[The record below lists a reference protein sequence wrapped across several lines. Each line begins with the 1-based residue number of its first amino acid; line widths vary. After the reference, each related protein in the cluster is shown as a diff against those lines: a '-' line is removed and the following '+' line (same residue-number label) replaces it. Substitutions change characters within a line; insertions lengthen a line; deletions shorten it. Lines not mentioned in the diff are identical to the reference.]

1 MSSLLTTEFSG
12 RYSRTATHGKCIPK
26 ITLLQ
31 NVATFAILWIHK
43 GDSMNE
49 MRVGTRELKNK
60 LSEYMRRVKAGET
73 IIVTEH
79 GKTIGQIVPVKRTV
93 DERIQAMVA
102 AGQMEWN
109 GQKLKP
115 YQPKA
120 VNKGDRLLSDLVV
133 EDRE

>member
-1 MSSLLTTEFSG
+1 MS
-12 RYSRTATHGKCIPK
+12 
-26 ITLLQ
+26 
-31 NVATFAILWIHK
+31 
-43 GDSMNE
+43 E

-79 GKTIGQIVPVKRTV
+79 GKTIGQIVPVKPTV

-109 GQKLKP
+109 GEKLKP

>member
-1 MSSLLTTEFSG
+1 
-12 RYSRTATHGKCIPK
+12 
-26 ITLLQ
+26 
-31 NVATFAILWIHK
+31 
-43 GDSMNE
+43 MNE

-79 GKTIGQIVPVKRTV
+79 GKTIGQIVPVKPML
-93 DERIQAMVA
+93 EQRIQAMVA
-102 AGQMEWN
+102 SGQMEWN

-120 VNKGDRLLSDLVV
+120 VNKGDRQLSDLVV

>member
-1 MSSLLTTEFSG
+1 MT
-12 RYSRTATHGKCIPK
+12 
-26 ITLLQ
+26 
-31 NVATFAILWIHK
+31 
-43 GDSMNE
+43 E

-73 IIVTEH
+73 ITVTEH
-79 GKTIGQIVPVKRTV
+79 GKTIGQIVPVKSSIE
-93 DERIQAMVA
+93 ERLQTMIA
-102 AGQMEWN
+102 AGQAEWN

-120 VNKGDRLLSDLVV
+120 VNRSAHQLSDLVV